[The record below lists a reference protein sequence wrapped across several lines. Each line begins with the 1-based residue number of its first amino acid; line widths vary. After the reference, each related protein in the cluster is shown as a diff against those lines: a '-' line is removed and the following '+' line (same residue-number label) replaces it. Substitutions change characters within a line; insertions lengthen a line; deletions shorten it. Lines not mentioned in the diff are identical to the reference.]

1 MYFWREVYRETK
13 RNVEIRWM
21 EQNTPRT
28 VQIHQNIKE
37 KILIIVL
44 LGRSFVMHL
53 VENLHVKY
61 KRHTSLL
68 L

>member
-1 MYFWREVYRETK
+1 MNFWREVYRKLKEMLRQDGWNK
-13 RNVEIRWM
+13 IL
-21 EQNTPRT
+21 QAT

-61 KRHTSLL
+61 
-68 L
+68 